1 MENESRVR
9 LNQRLNNETRDNG
22 FGKCFSIMPDHKAQS
37 SFRSNTMRI
46 GFIVMA
52 LSIAWA
58 ILSFVIDLAQ
68 IFDFSW
74 FSASGA
80 VMVSGSILFERLKP
94 GTGLD
99 GGSSFNSLPT
109 LGQEINYLDSWLM
122 KHGGKLSITILILG
136 TLIWAYGSL
145 VV

>member
-1 MENESRVR
+1 
-9 LNQRLNNETRDNG
+9 
-22 FGKCFSIMPDHKAQS
+22 
-37 SFRSNTMRI
+37 MRI

-99 GGSSFNSLPT
+99 DGSSFNSLPT